1 MISDEDFKY
10 VGRPRRSL
18 SLPGRELQTALL
30 GEESIDSSYHVQNPI
45 SLRYD
50 PKLGNPSSAQLS
62 GSRTV
67 SVSVMSTAGAAALLN
82 VPNFIQHIGDH
93 HAVDTNP
100 GISGGVADEEI
111 TLPARNKTM
120 LAIVLI
126 LLTDIV
132 ATLQSTALK
141 VLRGRGYGIFNLLLV
156 SSIVGLLFAGSV
168 LAIRCTPVRFT
179 FFVCTSLSE
188 LFALNFF
195 ELALLY
201 HDGGAICFQ

>member
-1 MISDEDFKY
+1 MISDEDFKC

-30 GEESIDSSYHVQNPI
+30 GEESIDSSYHAQNPI

-50 PKLGNPSSAQLS
+50 SKLVNPSIAQLS

-82 VPNFIQHIGDH
+82 APNFIQHIGDH

-141 VLRGRGYGIFNLLLV
+141 VLRDRGYGIFNLLLV
-156 SSIVGLLFAGSV
+156 SSVVGLLFAGSV
-168 LAIRCTPVRFT
+168 LAIRCTPVRYT
-179 FFVCTSLSE
+179 LFV
-188 LFALNFF
+188 
-195 ELALLY
+195 
-201 HDGGAICFQ
+201 